1 MAIRPKKL
9 RSSYHAAH
17 RTRIVQGKEIVCILG
32 CFKEFISCETNRN
45 KKRMSGRAA
54 VTKKE
59 GKGLL
64 AMVGIFVLWYGF
76 SGSYN
81 VYNQKMKPLNFPFVV
96 CCIQFTMG
104 LLYVLPMWALKLQEF
119 PKV

>member
-1 MAIRPKKL
+1 
-9 RSSYHAAH
+9 
-17 RTRIVQGKEIVCILG
+17 
-32 CFKEFISCETNRN
+32 
-45 KKRMSGRAA
+45 MSGRAA